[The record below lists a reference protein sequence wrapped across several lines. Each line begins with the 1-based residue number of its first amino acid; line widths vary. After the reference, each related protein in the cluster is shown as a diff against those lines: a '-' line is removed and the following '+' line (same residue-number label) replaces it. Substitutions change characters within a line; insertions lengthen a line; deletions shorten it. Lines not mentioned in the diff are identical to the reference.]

1 MFDTYTDEREIMNML
16 DEDYENSII
25 AAEETQN
32 NMQNNITALKEEMQ
46 EANDYIQELENSSV
60 DVNGLIEFLSD
71 RNLLTDTLKNEIEYY
86 KKFMEVY

>member
-1 MFDTYTDEREIMNML
+1 MFDTYRDEREIMNML

-32 NMQNNITALKEEMQ
+32 NITALNEEIQ

>member
-1 MFDTYTDEREIMNML
+1 MFDTYRDEREIMNML

-32 NMQNNITALKEEMQ
+32 NITALNEEIQ
-46 EANDYIQELENSSV
+46 EANDYIQELEKISV

>member
-32 NMQNNITALKEEMQ
+32 NIMTLNEEIQ

>member
-1 MFDTYTDEREIMNML
+1 MFDTYRDEREIMNML

-32 NMQNNITALKEEMQ
+32 NITALKEEIQ
-46 EANDYIQELENSSV
+46 EANDYIQELEKSSV

>member
-1 MFDTYTDEREIMNML
+1 MFDTYRDEREIMNML
-16 DEDYENSII
+16 EDDYENSII

-32 NMQNNITALKEEMQ
+32 NITALNEEIQ
-46 EANDYIQELENSSV
+46 EANDYIQELENSSI

>member
-1 MFDTYTDEREIMNML
+1 MFDTCRDEREIMNML

-32 NMQNNITALKEEMQ
+32 NMQNNITALNEEIQ